1 MISKMIRLG
10 DCQKYCKT
18 RNPEMPDWH
27 CYEDLVTI
35 SPYALTQKLLT
46 ENPYEYIGPITKLF
60 FDYDEHNEDT
70 EYIMNQ
76 RKEIRDRLCEHRG
89 NYTNGFVF
97 TESASNPNKVSFHV
111 IFKDIYIIRK
121 EFQKEDEYELFTK
134 LVGEKNFEH
143 IDPQVYGNK
152 TCFRLP
158 YGTRG
163 SQGHSEKI
171 HPHIPYNGNNEPI
184 ELAEYVLTVPEDTET
199 KFYSTALGRQMK
211 KQCEEDQRNYTKYIP
226 EEGVESPI
234 LSMLSL
240 VNCERFKNYSLWC
253 SLMTLMKTHK
263 LSQDLFI
270 EMSQKSG
277 YERFDELVCRKKWR
291 ECKENSSFGIPTV
304 IGWLKKDGID
314 VSQFVAQ
321 TISKDLIKIYFKN
334 KEFTDLQVA
343 DQLYKHYK
351 DKLIYTGQGWFH
363 YTDRW
368 TLGDASSIF
377 APVMR
382 FLSKDLTDRIL
393 KDILQENKRAERDRE
408 ENIKRDNTTKK
419 NLETMLKH
427 ANKLQSASKIK
438 SVLEVAQGIFQD
450 DTALETFD
458 TKPHWFCFN
467 NQKAFDL
474 QQNKIV
480 DICATDRIL
489 TTCGYDLPEDSE
501 ENKELVETM
510 LKGLVPKES
519 YKSLISSMSL
529 FTYGENINEALI
541 IYKGEG
547 RNGKGMTMTLLKK
560 TLGNYYYDLP
570 SEVLTEHAKGDGR
583 AKPELAQCR
592 WARCVMFSEPDAGKN
607 IVKTT
612 INTLTGRDTITVRQ
626 LHKEPFSY
634 MPKFV
639 LAGMCNDI
647 PKVSGGIGDSI
658 KMRMKHQLFPY
669 TFIEEPTPDTNE
681 RKADIRLKEQVRS
694 DNRFRDGLLWLLL
707 QTWVENQGKYI
718 SCESDLVERQAY
730 EKENNPVL
738 DWLELYEPSV
748 ECIRMKDLF
757 KTFKDSCGDKITNQQ
772 FKRFLIDAKIK
783 IEEDKK
789 HSDKVFL
796 KKR

>member
-1 MISKMIRLG
+1 MIRLG

-27 CYEDLVTI
+27 CYEDLITI

-46 ENPYEYIGPITKLF
+46 DNPYEYIGPITKLF
-60 FDYDEHNEDT
+60 FDYDEKNDDI
-70 EYIMNQ
+70 EYVKNK

-111 IFKDIYIIRK
+111 IFKDTYIIRK
-121 EFQKEDEYELFTK
+121 EFIKEDEYELFTK
-134 LVGEKNFEH
+134 LVGESNFEY
-143 IDPQVYGNK
+143 IDHQVYGNK

-158 YGTRG
+158 YGTVG
-163 SQGHSEKI
+163 CEGHSDKI
-171 HPHIPYNGNNEPI
+171 HAHIPFNGHNETI
-184 ELAEYVLTVPEDTET
+184 QLADYTLTVPENTQT
-199 KFYSTALGRQMK
+199 KFYSTALGRQMQ

-226 EEGVESPI
+226 EEGTESNI
-234 LSMLSL
+234 RVMLNL
-240 VNCERFKNYSLWC
+240 LKLERFKTYSTWC
-253 SLMTLMKTHK
+253 ALMTVLKTLK
-263 LSQDLFI
+263 VSQDVFI
-270 EMSQKSG
+270 ELSEKSG
-277 YERFDELVCRKKWR
+277 YERFDELECRKRWR
-291 ECKENSSFGIPTV
+291 QCQPNDSFGIHTV
-304 IGWLKKDGID
+304 IGWLKQDGID
-314 VSQFVAQ
+314 LKQFQVQ
-321 TISKDLIKIYFKN
+321 TILKDLVKIWHTQL
-334 KEFTDLQVA
+334 EFTDLQIA
-343 DQLYKHYK
+343 LCLHKYYK
-351 DKLIYTGQGWFH
+351 DNLIYTGQGWFH
-363 YTDRW
+363 YSDRW

-377 APVMR
+377 APVMK
-382 FLSKDLTDRIL
+382 FLSNDLSKDIQ
-393 KDILQENKRAERDRE
+393 KKIQQEEDE
-408 ENIKRDNTTKK
+408 GKK
-419 NLETMLKH
+419 KALMNMLKS
-427 ANKLQSASKIK
+427 ANKLESASKIK
-438 SVLEVAQGIFQD
+438 SVLEVAQGIFKD
-450 DTALETFD
+450 DTALDTFD
-458 TKPHWFCFN
+458 NKPHWFCFD

-474 QQNKIV
+474 QENKVV
-480 DICATDRIL
+480 DIVATDRIL
-489 TTCGYDLPEDSE
+489 TTCGYDLPADTQD
-501 ENKELVETM
+501 NKELVETM
-510 LKGLVPKES
+510 LKGLVPTES

-529 FTYGENINEALI
+529 FTYGENINESFI

-570 SEVLTEHAKGDGR
+570 SEVLTEHSKGDGR

-612 INTLTGRDTITVRQ
+612 INALTGRDTITVRQ

-669 TFIEEPTPDTNE
+669 TFTEEPIPDTNQ
-681 RKADIRLKEQVRS
+681 RKADIRLKEQVRC

-707 QTWVENQGKYI
+707 HTWVENQGKYV
-718 SCESDLVERQAY
+718 SCESDLVERLAY

-748 ECIRMKDLF
+748 ESIRMKDLY
-757 KTFKDSCGDKITNQQ
+757 KTFKEAYGDKVTNQQ
-772 FKRFLIDAKIK
+772 FKRFLIDAKVK
-783 IEEDKK
+783 IQEDKK
-789 HSDKVFL
+789 NSDKVFL
-796 KKR
+796 KLI